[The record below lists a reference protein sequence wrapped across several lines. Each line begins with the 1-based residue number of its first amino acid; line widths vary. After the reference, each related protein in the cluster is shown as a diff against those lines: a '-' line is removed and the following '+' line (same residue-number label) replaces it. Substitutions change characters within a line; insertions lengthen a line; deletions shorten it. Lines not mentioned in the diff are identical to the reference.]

1 MNESNQV
8 VLFSFFFFS
17 INDFCLQVKQMKR
30 KDENIEKMEDAIK
43 NKKEL
48 NKHGKKEKRIAWK
61 RFRKKK
67 EKVGRKIV
75 RLRL

>member
-1 MNESNQV
+1 
-8 VLFSFFFFS
+8 
-17 INDFCLQVKQMKR
+17 MKR

-48 NKHGKKEKRIAWK
+48 NKRGKKEKRIAWK

-67 EKVGRKIV
+67 EKVGRKIG
-75 RLRL
+75 RLRF